1 MSGQLFFLFFFFF
14 FFFDRVCLYS
24 PGCAGIH
31 SVDQAGLELRNL
43 PASASQVLGLKASTT
58 TACLD
63 SSCPV
68 TRTHSLTQV
77 SLCQQYTLLW
87 FENFMPCSCW
97 ALDPNE
103 EANGRCLGHE
113 GSTSDWMSAP
123 TERTW
128 CRELTPFCL
137 RDT

>member
-14 FFFDRVCLYS
+14 FFETGFLCIALAVLELT
-24 PGCAGIH
+24 
-31 SVDQAGLELRNL
+31 QAGLELRNL